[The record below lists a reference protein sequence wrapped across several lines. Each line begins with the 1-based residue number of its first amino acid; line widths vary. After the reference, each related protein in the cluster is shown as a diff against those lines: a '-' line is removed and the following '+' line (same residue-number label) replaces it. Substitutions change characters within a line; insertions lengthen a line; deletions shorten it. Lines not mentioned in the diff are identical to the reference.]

1 MGMAL
6 SAAELRSRRLKLGMS
21 QRWLAA
27 ELGVTATTIARWER
41 GERPVS
47 NAVLVRLA
55 LDHLA
60 GQASRASRGS
70 YPAPAT
76 ALIGRD
82 RELAEIT
89 SLLADPGVR
98 LLTLTGPGGS
108 GKTAL
113 SLAAAAAAA
122 AARTDGACFIEL
134 AGLPAG
140 APGIAVSA
148 AVASG
153 LGLRQ
158 MASELLEDT
167 VARALRSSDALIV
180 IDNCEH
186 VGAAVANLASLLAAR
201 CPAITLLATSREPL
215 RVRAER
221 RFPVAPLRVPD
232 LTKLPA
238 PAALQRVP
246 AVDLFVTRWSAANPG
261 FRLTSAEARAVAE
274 ICVRLDGLPLA
285 LELAASHGRPP
296 SATALL
302 QRLDSLRDVA
312 GLGPRDVPERHRSL
326 RAMLDWSYNLLD
338 PQAQAVFRRLGV
350 FVGVFDLES
359 AVAVVAGDGDGRGD
373 LVRIIDILV
382 DASLITAETRP
393 GGGHR
398 WRLLET
404 VRDYARDRLAEAA
417 EAEPTARRHLAWL
430 VSWAEA
436 GAAKFGSFEQL
447 DWLDELD
454 AEQGNLRA
462 GLAWS
467 RSRSGDAYLG
477 LRLAAAIRRYW
488 DMRGLP
494 GEAEEQLGAL
504 LDAAPGPSL
513 PRLNALVELGG
524 LAISGEDPDAI
535 ERYSAEAAEIAEQL
549 GNLADA
555 AHVSAQLMYAAFLR
569 RDPALAKTLA
579 DRALDQAVAAE
590 NPEAIAHAWMAQGV
604 AAFAS
609 GQLDDAA
616 AQLSQAVDQARARGD
631 HWFVGECASVLAHVH
646 LARGAHEAARAAE
659 VESLAARVALRNRPA
674 TAVNLKIIGIAD
686 VAAGNTARAVLMF
699 AGAEAIEAAGDETW
713 QAHWV
718 DAYRNAVAVARD
730 ALGERYDGLW
740 RAGRAMAEADVVKA
754 ALTAAPMEQ
763 QPAAASRPATPR
775 RHRLTPREIQ
785 VSELIAEGLTSV
797 EIGRR
802 LGIARRTAE
811 AHAEHIMTKL
821 GVHSR
826 AQVAAWVERSRRRD

>member
-1 MGMAL
+1 MGMPL
-6 SAAELRSRRLKLGMS
+6 SAAELRSRRVKLGMS
-21 QRWLAA
+21 QRRLAA
-27 ELGVTATTIARWER
+27 ELGVTATTVARWER
-41 GERPVS
+41 GERPIS

-60 GQASRASRGS
+60 EQAARAGRGS

-113 SLAAAAAAA
+113 SLAAVPAAA
-122 AARTDGACFIEL
+122 AARTDGASFIEL

-140 APGIAVSA
+140 APDIAVSA
-148 AVASG
+148 AVAG
-153 LGLRQ
+153 ALGLRQ
-158 MASELLEDT
+158 MAGEVLEDT

-186 VGAAVANLASLLAAR
+186 VGAAAANLASMLAAR
-201 CPAITLLATSREPL
+201 CPSITLLATSRAPL

-232 LTKLPA
+232 LTKLPP

-246 AVDLFVTRWSAANPG
+246 AVNLFVTRWSAANPG
-261 FRLTSAEARAVAE
+261 FRLTSAEAPSVAE

-326 RAMLDWSYNLLD
+326 RAMLDWSYHLLD
-338 PQAQAVFRRLGV
+338 PDAQAVFRRLGV
-350 FVGVFDLES
+350 FAGGFDRQS
-359 AVAVVAGDGDGRGD
+359 AAAVVAADGDGIAD
-373 LVRIIDILV
+373 LVRIIDVLV
-382 DASLITAETRP
+382 DASLIISEAGP
-393 GGGHR
+393 GCGHR

-404 VRDYARDRLAEAA
+404 VRDYARDRLAAAA
-417 EAEPTARRHLAWL
+417 EADQTARRHLGWL

-436 GAAKFGSFEQL
+436 GATRFGNFEQL
-447 DWLDELD
+447 SWLDDLEAEL
-454 AEQGNLRA
+454 GNLRA
-462 GLAWS
+462 ALGWS

-494 GEAEEQLGAL
+494 GEAQEQLSAL

-524 LAISGEDPDAI
+524 LAIRGEDPDAI
-535 ERYSAEAAEIAEQL
+535 ERYAAEAGEIAEQL

-555 AHVSAQLMYAAFLR
+555 AHVSAQLMYVAFLR
-569 RDPALAKTLA
+569 RDPVLAKTLA
-579 DRALDQAVAAE
+579 DRSLDQAVRAE

-604 AAFAS
+604 AAF
-609 GQLDDAA
+609 GGGRLDDAA
-616 AQLSQAVDQARARGD
+616 ALLSQAVGQARDRGD
-631 HWFVGECASVLAHVH
+631 HWFVGECASVLAAVQ
-646 LARGAHEAARAAE
+646 LARGAYEAARAAE
-659 VESLAARVALRNRPA
+659 VESLAARVALRNRPE

-686 VAAGNTARAVLMF
+686 VAGGNIARAVLMF
-699 AGAEAIEAAGDETW
+699 AGAEAIEAAGDGTW

-718 DAYRNAVAVARD
+718 DAYRSAVAVAQD
-730 ALGERYDGLW
+730 ALGERYGGLW
-740 RAGRAMAEADVVKA
+740 QAGRAMAEADVVKA
-754 ALTAAPMEQ
+754 ALTASPMEGQ
-763 QPAAASRPATPR
+763 RAAASSPATPR
-775 RHRLTPREIQ
+775 RPGLTPREIQ
-785 VSELIAEGLTSV
+785 VSELIAQGLTSV
-797 EIGRR
+797 EIGQR
-802 LGIARRTAE
+802 LGVARRTAE
-811 AHAEHIMTKL
+811 AHVEHIMTKL
-821 GVHSR
+821 GVRSR
-826 AQVAAWVERSRRRD
+826 AQVAAWVERSRR

>member
-1 MGMAL
+1 VGMPL
-6 SAAELRSRRLKLGMS
+6 PAAELRSRRLKLGMS
-21 QRWLAA
+21 QRRLAA
-27 ELGVTATTIARWER
+27 ELGVTATTVARWER
-41 GERPVS
+41 GERPIS

-60 GQASRASRGS
+60 GQAARASRGS

-76 ALIGRD
+76 ALIGRE

-89 SLLADPGVR
+89 SLLADRSLR

-113 SLAAAAAAA
+113 SLAALPAAA
-122 AARTDGACFIEL
+122 AARTDGASFIEL
-134 AGLPAG
+134 SGLPAG

-148 AVASG
+148 AVAGG

-158 MASELLEDT
+158 MAGELLEDT

-186 VGAAVANLASLLAAR
+186 VGAAAANLASLLAAR

-232 LTKLPA
+232 LTKLPP

-246 AVDLFVTRWSAANPG
+246 AVNLFVTRWSAANPG
-261 FRLTSAEARAVAE
+261 FRLTSAEAPAVAE

-285 LELAASHGRPP
+285 LELAASHGRPS

-326 RAMLDWSYNLLD
+326 RAMLDWSYDLLD
-338 PQAQAVFRRLGV
+338 PDAQAVFRRLGV
-350 FVGVFDLES
+350 FAGGFDRQS
-359 AVAVVAGDGDGRGD
+359 AGAVVAADGDGSQD
-373 LVRIIDILV
+373 LDRVIDILV
-382 DASLITAETRP
+382 DANLITSETGP

-404 VRDYARDRLAEAA
+404 VRDYARDRLATAA
-417 EAEPTARRHLAWL
+417 EAEQTARRHLAWL

-436 GAAKFGSFEQL
+436 GVSRFGSFEQL
-447 DWLDELD
+447 DWLDELE
-454 AEQGNLRA
+454 AELGNLRA

-467 RSRSGDAYLG
+467 RSRGGDAYLG

-494 GEAEEQLGAL
+494 GEAQEQLGAL

-524 LAISGEDPDAI
+524 LAIRGEDPDAI
-535 ERYSAEAAEIAEQL
+535 ERYAAEAAEIAEQL
-549 GNLADA
+549 GDLADA
-555 AHVSAQLMYAAFLR
+555 AHVSAQLMYVAFLR
-569 RDPALAKTLA
+569 RDPMLAKTLA
-579 DRALDQAVAAE
+579 DRSLDQAIRAE
-590 NPEAIAHAWMAQGV
+590 NPEAIDHAWMAQGV
-604 AAFAS
+604 AAFGS
-609 GQLDDAA
+609 GQLDTAA
-616 AQLSQAVDQARARGD
+616 ARLSQAVDQARGRGD
-631 HWFVGECASVLAHVH
+631 HWFVGECASVLAAVH
-646 LARGAHEAARAAE
+646 LARGAYEAARAAE
-659 VESLAARVALRNRPA
+659 VESLAARVALRNRPE

-686 VAAGNTARAVLMF
+686 VATGNTARAVVMF
-699 AGAEAIEAAGDETW
+699 AGAEAIEAAGDGTW

-718 DAYRNAVAVARD
+718 DAYRSAVASARD
-730 ALGERYDGLW
+730 ALGDRYGELWQAGL
-740 RAGRAMAEADVVKA
+740 AMTEADLVKA
-754 ALTAAPMEQ
+754 ALTASPLEE
-763 QPAAASRPATPR
+763 QPAAASSPATPR
-775 RHRLTPREIQ
+775 RPGLTAREIQ
-785 VSELIAEGLTSV
+785 VGELIAQGLTSV
-797 EIGRR
+797 EIGQR

-821 GVHSR
+821 GVRSR
-826 AQVAAWVERSRRRD
+826 AQVAAWVERSRR